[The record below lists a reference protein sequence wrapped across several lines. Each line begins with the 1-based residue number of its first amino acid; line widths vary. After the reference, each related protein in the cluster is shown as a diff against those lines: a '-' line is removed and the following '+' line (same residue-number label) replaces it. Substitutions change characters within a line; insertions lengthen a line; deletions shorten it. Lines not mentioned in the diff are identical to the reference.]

1 MTPYDNMDLEQL
13 ENLYDKAMKNGD
25 EDLADSALQL
35 TDKLQ
40 GKLVAQTA

>member
-13 ENLYDKAMKNGD
+13 ENLYDKAMSNGD
-25 EDLADSALQL
+25 EDLADLALQL

-40 GKLVAQTA
+40 QKLVAQTA

>member
-13 ENLYDKAMKNGD
+13 ERLYDKAMSNGD
-25 EDLADSALQL
+25 EDLADLALQL

-40 GKLVAQTA
+40 TKLVSQSV